1 VLSSAKT
8 AKAHKTTEPS
18 APVLDV
24 GADERHQD
32 DVDRVI
38 ARNRDALNA
47 SIRRSRGEIERGV
60 QATRTISD
68 IISDGRKRHGA
79 G

>member
-1 VLSSAKT
+1 MT
-8 AKAHKTTEPS
+8 AKAHKAVEPS
-18 APVLDV
+18 AIVLDV

-32 DVDRVI
+32 DVDLVI
-38 ARNRDALNA
+38 ARNRDELNA
-47 SIRRSRGEIERGV
+47 SIRRSREEIERGV

-68 IISDGRKRHGA
+68 IISDGRKRHSA